1 MDKLNV
7 LMEETLNI
15 ALDVNNSL
23 ELIKIHIRFSFV
35 NLGVQYNNEISLSL
49 SEDDILCDEIT
60 DLCLERIS
68 CLEK

>member
-1 MDKLNV
+1 MI
-7 LMEETLNI
+7 LNI
-15 ALDVNNSL
+15 VF
-23 ELIKIHIRFSFV
+23 IRSFV

-49 SEDDILCDEIT
+49 SEDDIPCDEIT